1 MKSLI
6 MKEEMKEKLVS
17 ICIPTY
23 NAGDFIEE
31 ALKSIVGQSYKNIEI
46 IIGDNTSTDNTYE
59 IVEKFQKKDSRIRYY
74 RNEINLG
81 YSGNCNKLISM
92 SNGDYIAIYHSDD
105 VYDVNI
111 IEKEV
116 EVLNNDID
124 LLGVFCLYDQIDK
137 HGKVIKIDK
146 FPTNIE
152 QPLYKV
158 NLDEFINIVIDK
170 GGSCF
175 CCPTSMIRK
184 DIYEKLKGYDP
195 NLKYIEDQ
203 DMWGRIL
210 LNGPIGII
218 NEKLIKYRIHSK
230 QESSIYS
237 DIKREELGFHLQHI
251 KNFVDK
257 NSLEKKYKKKI
268 LKTEAIDY
276 MFLAKLAVKRHDY
289 NSFNQKL
296 QQSKRLFNLGYR
308 TKIGLIQNL
317 SSPRLVYFICYIW
330 KSLSRQEK

>member
-1 MKSLI
+1 MKD
-6 MKEEMKEKLVS
+6 KLVS

-31 ALKSIVGQSYKNIEI
+31 ALRSIVGQSYKNIEI
-46 IIGDNTSTDNTYE
+46 IIGDNASTDNTYE

-124 LLGVFCLYDQIDK
+124 LLGIFCLYDQIDK
-137 HGKVIKIDK
+137 HGKVIEINK
-146 FPTNIE
+146 FPTNSDKT
-152 QPLYKV
+152 LHKV
-158 NLDEFINIVIDK
+158 YLDEFINIVIDR

-184 DIYEKLKGYDP
+184 DIYEKLNGYDP
-195 NLKYIEDQ
+195 DLKYIEDQ

-218 NEKLIKYRIHSK
+218 NEKLIRYRIHSK
-230 QESSIYS
+230 QESSIYL
-237 DIKREELGFHLQHI
+237 DVKREELAFHLQHI
-251 KNFVDK
+251 KNFINK
-257 NSLEKKYKKKI
+257 NSLEEKYKKK
-268 LKTEAIDY
+268 LSKTEAIDY
-276 MFLAKLAVKRHDY
+276 MFLAKLAIKRHDY
-289 NSFNQKL
+289 DSFNQKL

-308 TKIGLIQNL
+308 TKIGIIQNL
-317 SSPRLVYFICYIW
+317 SSTRLVYFLCFLW
-330 KSLSRQEK
+330 KSLPVRGK